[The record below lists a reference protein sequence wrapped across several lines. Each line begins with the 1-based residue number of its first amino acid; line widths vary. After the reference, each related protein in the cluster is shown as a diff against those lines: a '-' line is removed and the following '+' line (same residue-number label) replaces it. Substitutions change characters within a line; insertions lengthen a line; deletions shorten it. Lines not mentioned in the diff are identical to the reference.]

1 MQITI
6 LRFHFLYKVMIFSL
20 LLDLGENGQYPN
32 SSSMLSLSLT
42 TKMQSDYQQK
52 VMFVMSTLHALPNY
66 DKNSILLNNEGME
79 RRRSHVILRL

>member
-20 LLDLGENGQYPN
+20 LLGLGENGQYPN

-42 TKMQSDYQQK
+42 TKMQSDNQQK

-66 DKNSILLNNEGME
+66 DKNSTLLN
-79 RRRSHVILRL
+79 